1 MIHDTCFKTIEFND
15 DDVLIRYYIYDE
27 YEYKDL
33 RGEISFIE
41 FKENLLKNYIL
52 CEKLGYCKIIHDDI
66 FTTIKMP
73 RLITFDKYNKIDKE
87 YAQNTFIHKFEKLIL
102 EMWNNQIIHLD
113 FHLGN
118 IGIDENG
125 DYKLLNL
132 NEVYSCENI
141 YEFLS
146 WYIDTK
152 DNFNFFNLEKK
163 LNLIE
168 TRIKN
173 ISSFVSIL

>member
-15 DDVLIRYYIYDE
+15 DDVLIHHYTYDE

-41 FKENLLKNYIL
+41 FKENLLKNYRL
-52 CEKLGYCKIIHDDI
+52 CEKLGYCKIIHDDV
-66 FTTIKMP
+66 FTTIMT
-73 RLITFDKYNKIDKE
+73 RFITFDKYNKIDKE

-113 FHLGN
+113 FNLGN

-141 YEFLS
+141 DEFLY
-146 WYIDTK
+146 WYIDIK
-152 DNFNFFNLEKK
+152 DNFNFFNLENN

>member
-1 MIHDTCFKTIEFND
+1 MIHDTCFKTIEFNSE
-15 DDVLIRYYIYDE
+15 DVLIHHYTYDE

-33 RGEISFIE
+33 RGEITFAE
-41 FKENLLKNYIL
+41 FKENLLKNYRL
-52 CEKLGYCKIIHDDI
+52 CEKLGYCKIIHDYI

-73 RLITFDKYNKIDKE
+73 RLVTFDKNNKIDKE
-87 YAQNTFIHKFEKLIL
+87 YAQTTFIHKFEKLIV

-113 FHLGN
+113 FNLGN

-141 YEFLS
+141 DEFLS
-146 WYIDTK
+146 WYIDIK
-152 DNFNFFNLEKK
+152 YNFNFFNLENK

-168 TRIKN
+168 NKIQK